1 LIKYFQYNNNY
12 KEIQIAFM
20 KKTQLVLG
28 LLVALTSLT
37 TVANAQMKE
46 GKISYERKINMHRNL
61 PDPQMKSM
69 VPEFRT
75 DKFELIF
82 NENVSLF
89 RSVVDEE
96 APDPFANAGGGGGG
110 GMRFNFRMP
119 SANTYTDLAKQMQYE
134 GREFFEKEF
143 LIIDSL
149 KQYKWKLSEETKT
162 IAKQLC
168 KKATT
173 MVTAPQMRMR
183 VSIGG
188 PGNNSDTTANTPR
201 APKETELVV
210 WYAEGIPVS
219 FGPEG
224 YSGLPG
230 VIMEIDQDNGAN
242 VMTAVEVSTKYPKK
256 ELVAPSKGEKM
267 NRAQFQENM
276 MKLMQDMQRGGGI
289 RMGGS
294 AIRIG
299 GGN

>member
-1 LIKYFQYNNNY
+1 
-12 KEIQIAFM
+12 M
-20 KKTQLVLG
+20 KKIQLVLG
-28 LLVALTSLT
+28 LLIALT
-37 TVANAQMKE
+37 TVTTSATAQMKE

-110 GMRFNFRMP
+110 MRMSFRMP
-119 SANTYTDLAKQMQYE
+119 TANTYTDMAKQMQYE
-134 GREFFEKEF
+134 ERAFFEKEF

-173 MVTAPQMRMR
+173 MITSPQMRMR

-188 PGNNSDTTANTPR
+188 AGNNTDTTANTPR

-210 WYAEGIPVS
+210 WYAENIPVS
-219 FGPEG
+219 FGPDN

-230 VIMEIDQDNGAN
+230 VIMEIDQDNGAT
-242 VMTAVEVSTKYPKK
+242 VTTAVEVSAKYPKK
-256 ELVAPSKGEKM
+256 ELVAPTKGDKM

-276 MKLMQDMQRGGGI
+276 QKLMQDMQRGGGI

>member
-1 LIKYFQYNNNY
+1 
-12 KEIQIAFM
+12 M
-20 KKTQLVLG
+20 KKIQLVLG
-28 LLVALTSLT
+28 MLIALTSIT
-37 TVANAQMKE
+37 TAKAQMKE

-82 NENVSLF
+82 NESVSLF
-89 RSVVDEE
+89 RSVVDDE

-143 LIIDSL
+143 LIVDSL
-149 KQYKWKLSEETKT
+149 KQYKWKLSEETKM

-173 MVTAPQMRMR
+173 MITAPQVMRMR
-183 VSIGG
+183 VSMGRGG
-188 PGNNSDTTANTPR
+188 ENNTDTTANTPR

-210 WYAEGIPVS
+210 WYAENIPVS
-219 FGPEG
+219 FGPDS

-242 VMTAVEVSTKYPKK
+242 VTTAVEVSTKYPKK
-256 ELVAPSKGEKM
+256 ELVAPTKGEKM
-267 NRAQFQENM
+267 NRVQFQENM
-276 MKLMQDMQRGGGI
+276 QKLMQEMQRGGGI
-289 RMGGS
+289 RMGGA
-294 AIRIG
+294 AIRVG

>member
-1 LIKYFQYNNNY
+1 
-12 KEIQIAFM
+12 M
-20 KKTQLVLG
+20 KKIQLVLG
-28 LLVALTSLT
+28 LLIALTSLT
-37 TVANAQMKE
+37 TVATAQMKE

-110 GMRFNFRMP
+110 MRMNFRMP
-119 SANTYTDLAKQMQYE
+119 TANTYTDMAKQMQYE
-134 GREFFEKEF
+134 ERAFFEKEF

-173 MVTAPQMRMR
+173 MITSPQMRMR

-188 PGNNSDTTANTPR
+188 AGNNTDTTANTPR

-210 WYAEGIPVS
+210 WYAENIPVS
-219 FGPEG
+219 FGPDN

-230 VIMEIDQDNGAN
+230 VIMEIDQDNGAT
-242 VMTAVEVSTKYPKK
+242 VTTAVEVSAKYPKK
-256 ELVAPSKGEKM
+256 ELVAPTKGDKM

-276 MKLMQDMQRGGGI
+276 QKLMQDMQRGGGI

>member
-1 LIKYFQYNNNY
+1 
-12 KEIQIAFM
+12 M
-20 KKTQLVLG
+20 KKIQLVFG
-28 LLVALTSLT
+28 LLIALTSIT
-37 TVANAQMKE
+37 ITASAQMKE
-46 GKISYERKINMHRNL
+46 GKITYERKINMHRNL

-69 VPEFRT
+69 IPEFRT

-82 NENVSLF
+82 NESVSLF

-143 LIIDSL
+143 LIVDSL

-173 MVTAPQMRMR
+173 MITAPQVMRMR
-183 VSIGG
+183 VSMGGG
-188 PGNNSDTTANTPR
+188 PNADTAAIAP
-201 APKETELVV
+201 AKPKETELVV
-210 WYAEGIPVS
+210 WYAENIPVS
-219 FGPEG
+219 FGPDS

-242 VMTAVEVSTKYPKK
+242 VTTAVEVSAKYPKK
-256 ELVAPSKGEKM
+256 ELVAPTKGEKM
-267 NRAQFQENM
+267 NRVQFQENM
-276 MKLMQDMQRGGGI
+276 QKLMQDMQRGGGGI
-289 RMGGS
+289 RMGG
-294 AIRIG
+294 AQIRVG

>member
-1 LIKYFQYNNNY
+1 
-12 KEIQIAFM
+12 M
-20 KKTQLVLG
+20 KKIQLVLSMMI
-28 LLVALTSLT
+28 ALISISTSI
-37 TVANAQMKE
+37 AAQMKE

-82 NENVSLF
+82 NESVSLF
-89 RSVVDEE
+89 RSVVDDE

-110 GMRFNFRMP
+110 GMRMNFRMP
-119 SANTYTDLAKQMQYE
+119 TANTYTDMAKQMQYE
-134 GREFFEKEF
+134 ERAFFEKEF

-173 MVTAPQMRMR
+173 MITSPQMRMR
-183 VSIGG
+183 VSMGG
-188 PGNNSDTTANTPR
+188 GGNNTDTTANTPR

-210 WYAEGIPVS
+210 WYAENIPVS
-219 FGPEG
+219 FGPDN

-230 VIMEIDQDNGAN
+230 VIMEIDQDNGAT
-242 VMTAVEVSTKYPKK
+242 VTTAVEVSAKYPKK
-256 ELVAPSKGEKM
+256 ELVAPTKGDKM

-276 MKLMQDMQRGGGI
+276 QKLMQDMQRGGGG
-289 RMGGS
+289 MGGMR
-294 AIRIG
+294 IRV

>member
-1 LIKYFQYNNNY
+1 MIKHFQYNNNY
-12 KEIQIAFM
+12 KEVKIAFM
-20 KKTQLVLG
+20 KKIQIVFG
-28 LLVALTSLT
+28 LLIALTSLST
-37 TVANAQMKE
+37 SATAQMKE

-89 RSVVDEE
+89 RSVVDDE

-110 GMRFNFRMP
+110 GMRMNFRMP
-119 SANTYTDLAKQMQYE
+119 TANTYTDLAKQMQYE
-134 GREFFEKEF
+134 ERAFFEKEF
-143 LIIDSL
+143 LIVDSL

-173 MVTAPQMRMR
+173 MITAPQIRMR
-183 VSIGG
+183 ISRGG
-188 PGNNSDTTANTPR
+188 ENNNDTSENKPR

-210 WYAEGIPVS
+210 WYAENIPVS
-219 FGPEG
+219 FGPDN

-230 VIMEIDQDNGAN
+230 VIMEIDQDNGAT
-242 VMTAVEVSTKYPKK
+242 VTTAVEVSAKYPKK
-256 ELVAPSKGEKM
+256 ELVAPSKGDKM
-267 NRAQFQENM
+267 NRAQFQESM
-276 MKLMQDMQRGGGI
+276 QKLMQDMQRGGG
-289 RMGGS
+289 MGGMR
-294 AIRIG
+294 IRVG

>member
-1 LIKYFQYNNNY
+1 
-12 KEIQIAFM
+12 M
-20 KKTQLVLG
+20 KKIQLLLG
-28 LLVALTSLT
+28 MMIALTSIT
-37 TVANAQMKE
+37 TLATAQMKE

-82 NENVSLF
+82 NESVSLF
-89 RSVVDEE
+89 RSVVDDE

-110 GMRFNFRMP
+110 GMRMSFRMP
-119 SANTYTDLAKQMQYE
+119 TANTYTDLAKQMQYE
-134 GREFFEKEF
+134 ERAFFEKEF

-173 MVTAPQMRMR
+173 MIMAPQMRMR
-183 VSIGG
+183 VSMGGG
-188 PGNNSDTTANTPR
+188 PNADTTASAPPK
-201 APKETELVV
+201 PKETELVV
-210 WYAEGIPVS
+210 WYAENIPVS
-219 FGPEG
+219 FGPDN

-230 VIMEIDQDNGAN
+230 VIMEIDQDNGAT
-242 VMTAVEVSTKYPKK
+242 VTTAVDVSAKYPKK
-256 ELVAPSKGEKM
+256 ELVAPSKGDKM

-276 MKLMQDMQRGGGI
+276 QKLMQEMQRGGGI
-289 RMGGS
+289 RMGGMN
-294 AIRIG
+294 IRV

>member
-1 LIKYFQYNNNY
+1 
-12 KEIQIAFM
+12 M
-20 KKTQLVLG
+20 KKIQLVLG
-28 LLVALTSLT
+28 LMIAFISISTS
-37 TVANAQMKE
+37 AIAQMKE

-82 NENVSLF
+82 NESVSLF
-89 RSVVDEE
+89 RSVVDDE
-96 APDPFANAGGGGGG
+96 APDPFANAGGGRG
-110 GMRFNFRMP
+110 GMRMNFRMP
-119 SANTYTDLAKQMQYE
+119 TANTFTDVSKQMQYE
-134 GREFFEKEF
+134 ERAFFEKEF

-173 MVTAPQMRMR
+173 MITAPQMRMR

-188 PGNNSDTTANTPR
+188 GGNNTDTAANTPR

-210 WYAEGIPVS
+210 WYAENIPVS
-219 FGPEG
+219 FGPDN

-230 VIMEIDQDNGAN
+230 VIMEIDQDNGAT
-242 VMTAVEVSTKYPKK
+242 VTTAVEVSAKYPKK
-256 ELVAPSKGEKM
+256 ELVAPTKGDKM

-276 MKLMQDMQRGGGI
+276 QKLMQEMQRGGGI
-289 RMGGS
+289 RMGGMN
-294 AIRIG
+294 IRV

>member
-1 LIKYFQYNNNY
+1 
-12 KEIQIAFM
+12 M
-20 KKTQLVLG
+20 KKIQLVFG
-28 LLVALTSLT
+28 LLIALTSISIS
-37 TVANAQMKE
+37 ASAQMKE

-82 NENVSLF
+82 NESVSLF

-119 SANTYTDLAKQMQYE
+119 TANTFTDIAKQMQYE
-134 GREFFEKEF
+134 ERAFFEKEF
-143 LIIDSL
+143 LIVDSI

-173 MVTAPQMRMR
+173 MISAPQMRMR
-183 VSIGG
+183 ISIGG
-188 PGNNSDTTANTPR
+188 GANNTDTTANTPR

-210 WYAEGIPVS
+210 WYAENIPVS
-219 FGPEG
+219 FGPDS
-224 YSGLPG
+224 YNGLPG
-230 VIMEIDQDNGAN
+230 VIMEIDQDNGAS
-242 VMTAVEVSTKYPKK
+242 VTTAVEVSTKYPKK
-256 ELVAPSKGEKM
+256 ELVAPTKGEKM

-276 MKLMQDMQRGGGI
+276 QKLMQEMQRGGGG
-289 RMGGS
+289 MGGMR
-294 AIRIG
+294 IRVG

>member
-1 LIKYFQYNNNY
+1 
-12 KEIQIAFM
+12 M
-20 KKTQLVLG
+20 KKIQLVLG
-28 LLVALTSLT
+28 LLITLT
-37 TVANAQMKE
+37 TVTTSVKAQMKE

-69 VPEFRT
+69 IPEFRT

-82 NENVSLF
+82 NENASLF
-89 RSVVDEE
+89 RSVVDDE

-110 GMRFNFRMP
+110 MRMNFRMP
-119 SANTYTDLAKQMQYE
+119 TANTYTDIVKQMQYE
-134 GREFFEKEF
+134 ERAFFEKEF

-173 MVTAPQMRMR
+173 MITAPQMRMR

-188 PGNNSDTTANTPR
+188 AGNNTDTTANTPR

-210 WYAEGIPVS
+210 WYAENIPVS
-219 FGPEG
+219 FGPDS

-242 VMTAVEVSTKYPKK
+242 VTTAVEVSAKYPKK
-256 ELVAPSKGEKM
+256 ELVAPTKGDKM
-267 NRAQFQENM
+267 NRAQFQESM
-276 MKLMQDMQRGGGI
+276 QKLMQDMQRGGGG
-289 RMGGS
+289 MGGMR
-294 AIRIG
+294 IRV
-299 GGN
+299 GN

>member
-1 LIKYFQYNNNY
+1 
-12 KEIQIAFM
+12 M
-20 KKTQLVLG
+20 KKIQLVLG
-28 LLVALTSLT
+28 LLIALTSLT
-37 TVANAQMKE
+37 TVATAQMKE

-110 GMRFNFRMP
+110 ARFNFRMP
-119 SANTYTDLAKQMQYE
+119 SANTFTDLAKQMQYE
-134 GREFFEKEF
+134 ERAFFEKEF

-173 MVTAPQMRMR
+173 MITAPQMRMR

-188 PGNNSDTTANTPR
+188 GGNNTDTTANTPR

-210 WYAEGIPVS
+210 WYAENIPVS

-230 VIMEIDQDNGAN
+230 VIMEIDQDNGAT
-242 VMTAVEVSTKYPKK
+242 VTTAVEVSAKYPRK
-256 ELVAPSKGEKM
+256 ELVAPTKGDKM

-276 MKLMQDMQRGGGI
+276 MKLMQDMQRGGG
-289 RMGGS
+289 MGGMR
-294 AIRIG
+294 IRV

>member
-1 LIKYFQYNNNY
+1 
-12 KEIQIAFM
+12 M
-20 KKTQLVLG
+20 KKIQLVFG
-28 LLVALTSLT
+28 LLIALT
-37 TVANAQMKE
+37 TVTTKATAQMKE
-46 GKISYERKINMHRNL
+46 AKISYERKINMHRNL

-82 NENVSLF
+82 NESVSLF
-89 RSVVDEE
+89 RSVVDDE

-143 LIIDSL
+143 LIVDSL

-173 MVTAPQMRMR
+173 MITAPQMMRMR
-183 VSIGG
+183 VSLGGG
-188 PGNNSDTTANTPR
+188 PNADTAASAPR

-210 WYAEGIPVS
+210 WYAENIPVS
-219 FGPEG
+219 FGPDN

-230 VIMEIDQDNGAN
+230 VIMEIDQDNGAT
-242 VMTAVEVSTKYPKK
+242 VTTAVEVSAKYPKK

-276 MKLMQDMQRGGGI
+276 QKLMQDMQRGGGI

>member
-1 LIKYFQYNNNY
+1 
-12 KEIQIAFM
+12 M
-20 KKTQLVLG
+20 KKIQLVLG
-28 LLVALTSLT
+28 LMIAFISISTS
-37 TVANAQMKE
+37 AIAQMKE

-82 NENVSLF
+82 NESVSLF
-89 RSVVDEE
+89 RSVVDDE

-110 GMRFNFRMP
+110 MRMNFRMP
-119 SANTYTDLAKQMQYE
+119 TANTFTDVSKQMQYE
-134 GREFFEKEF
+134 ERAFFEKEF

-173 MVTAPQMRMR
+173 MITAPQMRMR

-188 PGNNSDTTANTPR
+188 GGNNTDTAANTPR

-210 WYAEGIPVS
+210 WYAENIPVS
-219 FGPEG
+219 FGPDN

-230 VIMEIDQDNGAN
+230 VIMEIDQDNGAT
-242 VMTAVEVSTKYPKK
+242 VTTAVEVSAKYPKK
-256 ELVAPSKGEKM
+256 ELVAPTKGDKM

-276 MKLMQDMQRGGGI
+276 QKLMQEMQRGGGI
-289 RMGGS
+289 RMGGMN
-294 AIRIG
+294 IRV

>member
-1 LIKYFQYNNNY
+1 
-12 KEIQIAFM
+12 M
-20 KKTQLVLG
+20 KKIQFVFA
-28 LLVALTSLT
+28 LLIALTSISTTLT
-37 TVANAQMKE
+37 AQMKE

-69 VPEFRT
+69 IPEFRT
-75 DKFELIF
+75 DKYELIF
-82 NENVSLF
+82 NENASLF
-89 RSVVDEE
+89 RSVVDDE

-110 GMRFNFRMP
+110 GMRMNFRMP
-119 SANTYTDLAKQMQYE
+119 TANTYTDLAKQMQYE
-134 GREFFEKEF
+134 ERAFFEKEF

-173 MVTAPQMRMR
+173 MITAPQMRMR

-188 PGNNSDTTANTPR
+188 GGNNTDTTANTPR

-210 WYAEGIPVS
+210 WYAENIPVS
-219 FGPEG
+219 FGPDN

-242 VMTAVEVSTKYPKK
+242 VITAVEVSAKYPKK
-256 ELVAPSKGEKM
+256 ELVAPSKGDKM

-276 MKLMQDMQRGGGI
+276 QKLMQNMQRGGGGMGVMNI
-289 RMGGS
+289 RV
-294 AIRIG
+294 G

>member
-1 LIKYFQYNNNY
+1 MK
-12 KEIQIAFM
+12 KIQIVF
-20 KKTQLVLG
+20 G
-28 LLVALTSLT
+28 LLIALTSLST
-37 TVANAQMKE
+37 SATAQMKE

-89 RSVVDEE
+89 RSVVDDE

-110 GMRFNFRMP
+110 GMRMNFRMP
-119 SANTYTDLAKQMQYE
+119 TANTYTDLAKQMQYE
-134 GREFFEKEF
+134 ERAFFEKEF
-143 LIIDSL
+143 LIVDSL

-173 MVTAPQMRMR
+173 MITAPQMRMR

-188 PGNNSDTTANTPR
+188 AGNNSDTTTNTVR

-210 WYAEGIPVS
+210 WYAENIPVS
-219 FGPEG
+219 FGPDN

-230 VIMEIDQDNGAN
+230 VIMEIDQDNGAT
-242 VMTAVEVSTKYPKK
+242 VTTAVEVSAKYPKK
-256 ELVAPSKGEKM
+256 ELVAPSKGDKM
-267 NRAQFQENM
+267 NRAQFQESM
-276 MKLMQDMQRGGGI
+276 QKLMQDMQRGGG
-289 RMGGS
+289 MGGMR
-294 AIRIG
+294 IRVG

>member
-1 LIKYFQYNNNY
+1 
-12 KEIQIAFM
+12 M
-20 KKTQLVLG
+20 KKIQLVLG
-28 LLVALTSLT
+28 MLIALTSIT
-37 TVANAQMKE
+37 SATAQMKE

-82 NENVSLF
+82 NESVSLF
-89 RSVVDEE
+89 RSVVDDE

-110 GMRFNFRMP
+110 MRMNFRMP
-119 SANTYTDLAKQMQYE
+119 TANTYTDMAKQMQYE
-134 GREFFEKEF
+134 ERAFFEKEF
-143 LIIDSL
+143 LIVDSL

-173 MVTAPQMRMR
+173 MITAPQMRMR

-188 PGNNSDTTANTPR
+188 GGNNTDTAANTPR

-210 WYAEGIPVS
+210 WYAENIPVS
-219 FGPEG
+219 FGPDN

-230 VIMEIDQDNGAN
+230 VIMEIDQDNGAT
-242 VMTAVEVSTKYPKK
+242 VTTAVEVSAKYPKK
-256 ELVAPSKGEKM
+256 ELVAPTKGDKM

-276 MKLMQDMQRGGGI
+276 QKLMQEMQRGGGI
-289 RMGGS
+289 RMGGMN
-294 AIRIG
+294 IRV

>member
-1 LIKYFQYNNNY
+1 MK
-12 KEIQIAFM
+12 KIQI
-20 KKTQLVLG
+20 VLG
-28 LLVALTSLT
+28 MLIALTSVT
-37 TVANAQMKE
+37 TTAKAQMKE
-46 GKISYERKINMHRNL
+46 GKIIYERKINMHRNL

-69 VPEFRT
+69 IPEFRT

-82 NENVSLF
+82 NESVSLF

-143 LIIDSL
+143 LIVDSL
-149 KQYKWKLSEETKT
+149 KQYKWKLSEETKM

-173 MVTAPQMRMR
+173 MITAPQVMRMR
-183 VSIGG
+183 VRMGRAG
-188 PGNNSDTTANTPR
+188 ENNTDTTANTPR

-210 WYAEGIPVS
+210 WYAENIPVS
-219 FGPEG
+219 FGPDS

-242 VMTAVEVSTKYPKK
+242 VTTAVEVSTKYPKK
-256 ELVAPSKGEKM
+256 ELVAPTKGEKM
-267 NRAQFQENM
+267 NRVQFQENM
-276 MKLMQDMQRGGGI
+276 QKLMQEMQRGGGI
-289 RMGGS
+289 RMGGA
-294 AIRIG
+294 AIRVG

>member
-1 LIKYFQYNNNY
+1 MK
-12 KEIQIAFM
+12 KIQI
-20 KKTQLVLG
+20 VLG
-28 LLVALTSLT
+28 LLIALTSIT
-37 TVANAQMKE
+37 TTATAQMKE

-89 RSVVDEE
+89 RSVVDDE

-110 GMRFNFRMP
+110 MRMNFRMP
-119 SANTYTDLAKQMQYE
+119 TANTFTDLAKQMQYE
-134 GREFFEKEF
+134 ERAFFEKEF
-143 LIIDSL
+143 LIVDSL

-173 MVTAPQMRMR
+173 MITAPQMRMR
-183 VSIGG
+183 VSIGRG
-188 PGNNSDTTANTPR
+188 GENNTDTAAANTPR

-210 WYAEGIPVS
+210 WYAENIPVS
-219 FGPEG
+219 FGPDN

-230 VIMEIDQDNGAN
+230 VIMEIDQDNGAT
-242 VMTAVEVSTKYPKK
+242 VTTAVEVSAKYPKK
-256 ELVAPSKGEKM
+256 ELVAPSKGDKM

-276 MKLMQDMQRGGGI
+276 QKLMQDMQRGGGI
-289 RMGGS
+289 RMGGT

>member
-1 LIKYFQYNNNY
+1 
-12 KEIQIAFM
+12 M
-20 KKTQLVLG
+20 KKIQLVLG
-28 LLVALTSLT
+28 FLIALTSLT
-37 TVANAQMKE
+37 TVATAQMKE

-69 VPEFRT
+69 IPEFRT

-110 GMRFNFRMP
+110 MRMNFRMP
-119 SANTYTDLAKQMQYE
+119 TANTYTDMTKQMQYE
-134 GREFFEKEF
+134 ERAFFEKEF

-173 MVTAPQMRMR
+173 MITSPQMRMR

-188 PGNNSDTTANTPR
+188 AGNNTDTTANTPR

-210 WYAEGIPVS
+210 WYAENIPVS
-219 FGPEG
+219 FGPDN

-230 VIMEIDQDNGAN
+230 VIMEIDQDNGAT
-242 VMTAVEVSTKYPKK
+242 VTTAVEVSAKYPKK
-256 ELVAPSKGEKM
+256 ELVAPTKGDKM

-276 MKLMQDMQRGGGI
+276 MKLVQDMQRGGGI
-289 RMGGS
+289 RMGGMN
-294 AIRIG
+294 IRV

>member
-1 LIKYFQYNNNY
+1 
-12 KEIQIAFM
+12 M
-20 KKTQLVLG
+20 KKIQLVFG
-28 LLVALTSLT
+28 LLIALTSIT
-37 TVANAQMKE
+37 TTAKAQMKE

-82 NENVSLF
+82 NESVSLF
-89 RSVVDEE
+89 RSVVDDE

-110 GMRFNFRMP
+110 GMRMNFRMP
-119 SANTYTDLAKQMQYE
+119 TANTYTDMAKQMQYE
-134 GREFFEKEF
+134 ERAFFEKEF
-143 LIIDSL
+143 LIVDSL

-173 MVTAPQMRMR
+173 MITAPQMRMR
-183 VSIGG
+183 VSMGRGG
-188 PGNNSDTTANTPR
+188 ENNTDTTANTPR

-210 WYAEGIPVS
+210 WYAENIPVS
-219 FGPEG
+219 FGPDN

-230 VIMEIDQDNGAN
+230 VIMEIDQDNGAT
-242 VMTAVEVSTKYPKK
+242 VTTAVEVSAKYPKK

-276 MKLMQDMQRGGGI
+276 QKLMQEMQRGGGI
-289 RMGGS
+289 RMGG
-294 AIRIG
+294 ATIRV
-299 GGN
+299 GGNNN

>member
-1 LIKYFQYNNNY
+1 
-12 KEIQIAFM
+12 M
-20 KKTQLVLG
+20 KKIQLLLG
-28 LLVALTSLT
+28 MMIALISISTSIT
-37 TVANAQMKE
+37 AQMKE

-82 NENVSLF
+82 NESVSLF
-89 RSVVDEE
+89 RSVVDDE

-110 GMRFNFRMP
+110 GMRMSFRMP
-119 SANTYTDLAKQMQYE
+119 TANTYTDLAKQMQYE
-134 GREFFEKEF
+134 ERAFFEKEF

-173 MVTAPQMRMR
+173 MIMAPQMRMR
-183 VSIGG
+183 VSMGG
-188 PGNNSDTTANTPR
+188 PGNNADTTANTPR

-210 WYAEGIPVS
+210 WYAENIPVS
-219 FGPEG
+219 FGPDN

-230 VIMEIDQDNGAN
+230 VIMEIDQDNGAT
-242 VMTAVEVSTKYPKK
+242 VTTAVEVSAKYPKK
-256 ELVAPSKGEKM
+256 ELVAPTKGDKM

-276 MKLMQDMQRGGGI
+276 QKLMQEMQRGGGI
-289 RMGGS
+289 RMGGMN
-294 AIRIG
+294 IRV

>member
-1 LIKYFQYNNNY
+1 
-12 KEIQIAFM
+12 M
-20 KKTQLVLG
+20 KKIQLLLG
-28 LLVALTSLT
+28 MLIALTSIST
-37 TVANAQMKE
+37 SIAAQMKE

-82 NENVSLF
+82 NESVSLF
-89 RSVVDEE
+89 RSVVDDE

-110 GMRFNFRMP
+110 GMRMNFRMP
-119 SANTYTDLAKQMQYE
+119 TANTYTDLAKQTQYE
-134 GREFFEKEF
+134 ERAFFEKEF

-173 MVTAPQMRMR
+173 MITAPQMRMR
-183 VSIGG
+183 VSIGRG
-188 PGNNSDTTANTPR
+188 GENNTDTTANTPR

-210 WYAEGIPVS
+210 WYAENIPVS
-219 FGPEG
+219 FGPDN

-230 VIMEIDQDNGAN
+230 VIMEIDQDNGAT
-242 VMTAVEVSTKYPKK
+242 VTTAVEVSAKYPKK
-256 ELVAPSKGEKM
+256 ELVAPTKGDKM
-267 NRAQFQENM
+267 NRVQFQENM
-276 MKLMQDMQRGGGI
+276 QKLMQDMQRGGGI
-289 RMGGS
+289 RMGG
-294 AIRIG
+294 ATIRV

>member
-1 LIKYFQYNNNY
+1 MK
-12 KEIQIAFM
+12 KIQI
-20 KKTQLVLG
+20 VLG
-28 LLVALTSLT
+28 LMLALTSVT
-37 TVANAQMKE
+37 TNVMAQMKE

-69 VPEFRT
+69 IPEFRT

-82 NENVSLF
+82 NESVSLF
-89 RSVVDEE
+89 RSVVDDE

-110 GMRFNFRMP
+110 GMRMNFRMP
-119 SANTYTDLAKQMQYE
+119 TANTFTDVAKQMQYE
-134 GREFFEKEF
+134 ERAFFEKEF
-143 LIIDSL
+143 LIVDSL

-173 MVTAPQMRMR
+173 MISAPQMRLR

-188 PGNNSDTTANTPR
+188 GGNNTDTTANTPR

-210 WYAEGIPVS
+210 WYAENIPVS
-219 FGPEG
+219 FGPDS
-224 YSGLPG
+224 YNGLPG

-242 VMTAVEVSTKYPKK
+242 VTTAVEVSAKYPKK
-256 ELVAPSKGEKM
+256 ELVAPTKGEKM

-276 MKLMQDMQRGGGI
+276 QKLMQDMQRGGGI
-289 RMGGS
+289 RMGGT

>member
-1 LIKYFQYNNNY
+1 
-12 KEIQIAFM
+12 M
-20 KKTQLVLG
+20 KKIQLVLG
-28 LLVALTSLT
+28 LMIALISISTS
-37 TVANAQMKE
+37 AIAQMKE

-82 NENVSLF
+82 NESVSLF
-89 RSVVDEE
+89 RSVVDDE

-110 GMRFNFRMP
+110 MRMNFRMP
-119 SANTYTDLAKQMQYE
+119 TANTFTDVSKQMQYE
-134 GREFFEKEF
+134 ERAFFEKEF

-173 MVTAPQMRMR
+173 MITAPQMRMR

-188 PGNNSDTTANTPR
+188 GGNNTDTAANTPR

-210 WYAEGIPVS
+210 WYAENIPVS
-219 FGPEG
+219 FGPDN

-230 VIMEIDQDNGAN
+230 VIMEIDQDNGAT
-242 VMTAVEVSTKYPKK
+242 VTTAVEVSAKYPKK
-256 ELVAPSKGEKM
+256 ELVAPTKGDKM

-276 MKLMQDMQRGGGI
+276 QKLMQEMQRGGGI
-289 RMGGS
+289 RMGGMN
-294 AIRIG
+294 IRV

>member
-1 LIKYFQYNNNY
+1 
-12 KEIQIAFM
+12 M
-20 KKTQLVLG
+20 KKIQLVLG
-28 LLVALTSLT
+28 MLIALT
-37 TVANAQMKE
+37 TVTTSIRAQMKE

-69 VPEFRT
+69 IPEFRT

-82 NENVSLF
+82 NENTSLF
-89 RSVVDEE
+89 RSVVDDE

-110 GMRFNFRMP
+110 GMRMNFRMP
-119 SANTYTDLAKQMQYE
+119 TANTYTDLAKQMQYE
-134 GREFFEKEF
+134 ERAFFEKEF

-173 MVTAPQMRMR
+173 MITAPQIRMR
-183 VSIGG
+183 VSVTSG
-188 PGNNSDTTANTPR
+188 GNNTDTTANTPR

-210 WYAEGIPVS
+210 WYAENIPVS
-219 FGPEG
+219 FGPDS

-242 VMTAVEVSTKYPKK
+242 VTTAVEVSAKYPKK
-256 ELVAPSKGEKM
+256 ELVAPSKGDKM
-267 NRAQFQENM
+267 NRAQFQESM
-276 MKLMQDMQRGGGI
+276 QKLMQDMQRGGGG
-289 RMGGS
+289 MGGRR
-294 AIRIG
+294 IRV
-299 GGN
+299 GN